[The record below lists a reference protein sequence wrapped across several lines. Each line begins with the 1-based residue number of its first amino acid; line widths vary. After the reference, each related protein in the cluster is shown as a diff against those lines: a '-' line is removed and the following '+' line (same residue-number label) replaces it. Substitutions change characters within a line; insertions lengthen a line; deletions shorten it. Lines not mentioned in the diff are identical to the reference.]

1 MAVDALVLVDGQ
13 FHGCVDCLSKE
24 ISRLSA
30 FRDSGSFERGRSKDF
45 VFPATSM
52 RSIIVQGFF
61 RGNQCRGIG
70 GQGGDAGRKFLEVG
84 GLSG

>member
-1 MAVDALVLVDGQ
+1 M
-13 FHGCVDCLSKE
+13 DCLSKE

-61 RGNQCRGIG
+61 REKLAAGMNQCREPSLLLKGLLLLK
-70 GQGGDAGRKFLEVG
+70 RKD
-84 GLSG
+84 SPQ